1 MKATNKRRFVAPLV
15 RSLLI
20 GLLGSSTLA
29 TAASITEVEPND
41 SPDIVQV
48 TDVPTEGLAV
58 SGAVGDGTGTPNAD
72 LDFIKFEASQ
82 GNTPVIEVTSPLNAD
97 GSCGDFVPILT
108 LYDSAKNIVNEAAP
122 VLDPCSAKIDN
133 TALPSDGTYFV
144 SVADYP
150 HFGNTGGVAQN
161 MDVPSAGGRYQLAIN
176 GVQVPPPASSALI
189 VPIQVRHWNHEERDL
204 GRRKNRDP
212 ITVAILS
219 TADFSAGDVDDKSL
233 TFGVGGTEH
242 SLFRCNTR
250 GNKDMNRDG
259 LADKVC
265 YFKPDVANFQTGDR
279 SGVLKGKTKSGQQ
292 IEGRAA
298 LKIFSMPSNKSAFK
312 HKGGGRKNGKR

>member
-20 GLLGSSTLA
+20 GLLGCSTFTLA
-29 TAASITEVEPND
+29 ASVTETEPND
-41 SPDIVQV
+41 SPDIVQATV
-48 TDVPTEGLAV
+48 VPAEGLII
-58 SGAVGDGTGTPNAD
+58 SGAVGDGTSAPNVD

-82 GNTPVIEVTSPLNAD
+82 GNIPVIEVTSPLNPD
-97 GSCGDFVPILT
+97 GSCGDFVPVVT
-108 LYDSAKNIVNEAAP
+108 LYDSAKNVVNEGVDA
-122 VLDPCSAKIDN
+122 CSARIVN
-133 TALPSDGTYFV
+133 TALPSDGTYYV

-150 HFGNTGGVAQN
+150 HLGNTGGVAQN
-161 MDVPSAGGRYQLAIN
+161 MEIPSAGGRYQLAVN

-189 VPIQVRHWNHEERDL
+189 VPIQVRHWHHEERDL
-204 GRRKNRDP
+204 GRRNNKDP

-219 TADFSAGDVDDKSL
+219 TADFSAADVDDKSL

-298 LKIFSMPSNKSAFK
+298 LKIFHMPGERRGFK
-312 HKGGGRKNGKR
+312 HSRNHGGRKRK